1 MNKETFIRIT
11 DTNDDKLHV
20 EVSGNGKDLIDMVAS
35 VLEQNEDLAE
45 IIKMAMLTIIM
56 KDGLTDEEMLNSI
69 GNVTAQA

>member
-20 EVSGNGKDLIDMVAS
+20 EVSGNGKDLIEMVAS

-45 IIKMAMLTIIM
+45 IIKMAMLTVIM

>member
-20 EVSGNGKDLIDMVAS
+20 EVSGTGKDLIDMVAS

>member
-56 KDGLTDEEMLNSI
+56 KDGLTDEEVLGSI
-69 GNVTAQA
+69 GNITAQA

>member
-56 KDGLTDEEMLNSI
+56 KDGLTDEEMLSSI